1 MTAPLVDIAD
11 LVCIHGSGA
20 DSLRAVDGVSLRL
33 EAGQTLGLV
42 GESGCGKSTLA
53 RAVAGLM
60 APSGG
65 AVRIEGRDWPTR
77 TVAQR
82 RARARLVQMVFQD
95 PFGSLNPRLSVA
107 RIVAEPLAVHGIG
120 PEAVRQRRVAALL
133 DRVGLTEEQGRRYP
147 HELSGGQR
155 QRVAIARA
163 LALEPRILVCDEPVS
178 ALDVSIQAQVL
189 NLLADLQREMGLAYL
204 FISHDL
210 GVIRYVADRI
220 AVMYLG
226 RIVEE
231 GSSDAVWSTP
241 RHPYTRALIAAI
253 PGAGRLADS
262 RPTLPAPGGRAA
274 GDEGCRFRPRC
285 PVAVA
290 RCAQEEPGLIGLSG
304 SHAAACWVAGPP
316 G

>member
-1 MTAPLVDIAD
+1 MTAPLLELDA
-11 LVCIHGSGA
+11 LVCTHGTGA
-20 DSLRAVDGVSLRL
+20 GALRAVDGVSLRL
-33 EAGQTLGLV
+33 EAGRTLGLV

-65 AVRIEGRDWPTR
+65 AVRIGGRVWPAR
-77 TVAQR
+77 KVAER
-82 RARARLVQMVFQD
+82 RARARHVQMVFQD
-95 PFGSLNPRLSVA
+95 PFGSLNPRLTVA
-107 RIVAEPLAVHGIG
+107 RIVGEPLSVHGIG
-120 PEAVRQRRVAALL
+120 DVASRARRVAALL
-133 DRVGLTEEQGRRYP
+133 ERVGLTEEQGRRYP

-189 NLLADLQREMGLAYL
+189 NLLADLQRDLGLAYL

-220 AVMYLG
+220 AVMYQG

-231 GSSDAVWSTP
+231 GASDAVWSAP
-241 RHPYTRALIAAI
+241 AHPYTRALIAAI
-253 PGAGRLADS
+253 PGAGRLAD
-262 RPTLPAPGGRAA
+262 APRLVRGGA
-274 GDEGCRFRPRC
+274 GDAGPGCRFRPRC
-285 PVAVA
+285 PVAIG
-290 RCAQEEPGLIGLSG
+290 RCAEAEPALLPVAEA
-304 SHAAACWVAGPP
+304 HAAACWLP
-316 G
+316 GEAAR